1 MSISLERRISMKNQS
16 VKVFDINDDEFADTL
31 MGLGLKRNV
40 AKTLTFLRNGDKV
53 TSRDI
58 EIASDLRQPEVSTA
72 MRELHGLK
80 WVIVKEVKKPGKGRP
95 FKIYQLDKNINTII
109 DHLGKQKVME
119 SKTMMEN
126 IQKLKLMNVSKK

>member
-1 MSISLERRISMKNQS
+1 MKNQS
-16 VKVFDINDDEFADTL
+16 VKVFDVADNEFADTL
-31 MGLGLKRNV
+31 IGLGLKRNV
-40 AKTLTFLRNGDKV
+40 AKTLTFLRNGEKV

-95 FKIYQLDKNINTII
+95 FKLYQLDKNINTII

-119 SKTMMEN
+119 SKTMLEN
-126 IQKLKLMNVSKK
+126 IQKLKLMNMSKK